1 MKKLL
6 ILIIA
11 LSATQAYAAEN
22 ETIGED
28 GQIIEYESFSC
39 TDEEVEAFIKN
50 EDQGSVTAFS
60 GFKEAFKDVKK
71 EEEAKKGSGPG
82 GCLLIFDT
90 YELPTLPDEFFS
102 FSPEELQK
110 IPVLIAKAAAAAIK
124 EGFCAVASPE
134 FIKEQA
140 NDALEYYAERENIQ
154 KYGIT
159 KLHDPWLPQ
168 VMQRELSHHLEN
180 TKVLGETINDTE
192 GAAEVILFDGPEKND
207 PLDDYF
213 EGVADDFLDENMI
226 EN

>member
-6 ILIIA
+6 ILMIA
-11 LSATQAYAAEN
+11 LSTTQVYAAEN
-22 ETIGED
+22 ETTGED

-50 EDQGSVTAFS
+50 EDQGSVTNFL

-71 EEEAKKGSGPG
+71 EEAAKTGSGPG

-90 YELPTLPDEFFS
+90 YEFPKLPDEFFS
-102 FSPEELQK
+102 FSPADLQN
-110 IPVLIAKAAAAAIK
+110 IPALLAKAAAKALK
-124 EGFCAVASPE
+124 DGFCAVASPE

-140 NDALEYYAERENIQ
+140 NDALEYYAERENIK

-192 GAAEVILFDGPEKND
+192 EAAEVILYDGPERND
-207 PLDDYF
+207 PLNDYF
-213 EGVADDFLDENMI
+213 EGVSDDFLDENMI